1 MTSVDVKQIWTTAI
15 ETMQAFGPFYRDEM
29 LKAIEDSG
37 LENRWFPLH
46 LARGIEPEPLSVK
59 RYYALGPYP
68 NIETR
73 VAILE
78 ELAETAYMDKVGEDA
93 YRVTEPGKALV
104 EGIFEAAHISLGKV
118 SFLADE
124 EMAEIAALL
133 KKLVKA
139 VEAGAEP
146 PAKWPLEHSRATD
159 PGEGSSYASQID
171 QYLTD
176 LYFFREGA
184 HIAAW
189 EPYGV
194 AGYVWETLTF
204 LWNEEEEANTGAA
217 LAERLQGRGY
227 TEEDYAQA
235 LEKLVEMGWAEAVKD
250 GYQITEQG
258 RRIRDE
264 GEAETDRICFSS
276 WDGLS
281 EAEQAKLYTLL
292 TRLKAKLGELT
303 EEKEAQAV

>member
-1 MTSVDVKQIWTTAI
+1 
-15 ETMQAFGPFYRDEM
+15 
-29 LKAIEDSG
+29 
-37 LENRWFPLH
+37 
-46 LARGIEPEPLSVK
+46 
-59 RYYALGPYP
+59 
-68 NIETR
+68 

-93 YRVTEPGKALV
+93 YRVTEQGKTLV
-104 EGIFEAAHISLGKV
+104 EGIFNAAHVSLGRV
-118 SFLADE
+118 NFLADE
-124 EMAEIAALL
+124 EMAEIVALL
-133 KKLVKA
+133 QKLVKA

-146 PAKWPLEHSRATD
+146 PAKWTLEHSRATD
-159 PGEGSSYASQID
+159 PGEDSSYASQID

-189 EPYGV
+189 EPCGV
-194 AGYVWETLTF
+194 AGYIWETLTF
-204 LWNEEEEANTGAA
+204 LWNEDEEANTGAA

-227 TEEDYAQA
+227 TAEDYAAA
-235 LEKLVEMGWAEAVKD
+235 LEVLAEKGWAEKTAD

-258 RRIRDE
+258 RKIRDE

-281 EAEQAKLYTLL
+281 NEEQAKLYTLL
-292 TRLKAKLGELT
+292 TRLKAKLVELAP
-303 EEKEAQAV
+303 EEEAQVA